1 MHRAIK
7 NTKQQAHIL
16 VTGATGFLGTE
27 VCKRLLSLG
36 YQVIGTGRKK
46 YGFLPQEVLEHKNFI
61 FKQLELK
68 ELDEKTFEKFTINSC
83 IHLASMVEYAS
94 HDYHDYHDYTITP
107 TLNLLKLAKNNK
119 LQKII
124 YSSTFSVLANSLS
137 LITNEETPI
146 NPTSNYGLSKYI
158 CEKLLEIECLKNPS
172 LSCIVLRFPAIYG
185 TNHLGGII
193 HTLKENIVNNTPVE
207 LYDEGKY
214 KRNVLYVQDAIDA
227 IIFALNYKEKGYELF
242 GIGAKES
249 LSVLEITQ
257 KLIEF
262 LDSQS
267 EIILSSKKSP
277 NNFDTQIDTTK
288 AQKMLNF
295 IPQDITEGL
304 KKYTQEIKESK

>member
-1 MHRAIK
+1 MQ
-7 NTKQQAHIL
+7 TIL

-27 VCKRLLSLG
+27 VCKHLLSLG
-36 YQVIGTGRKK
+36 YQVIGVGRKK
-46 YGFLPQEVLEHKNFI
+46 YGFLPQEVINHPSFY

-68 ELDEKTFEKFTINSC
+68 NLDEKTFQNFDIDSC

-107 TLNLLKLAKNNK
+107 TLNLLKLAKSNK

-124 YSSTFSVLANSLS
+124 YSSTFSVLANSPS
-137 LITNEETPI
+137 LITSEETPV
-146 NPTSNYGLSKYI
+146 NPNTNYGLSKYI

-185 TNHLGGII
+185 VNHLGGII
-193 HTLKENIVNNTPVE
+193 HTLKEEIINNNPIE
-207 LYDEGKY
+207 LYGEGKY
-214 KRNVLYVQDAIDA
+214 KRNVLYVQDAVNA
-227 IIFALNYKEKGYELF
+227 IISTLHYEKKGYELF

-249 LSVLEITQ
+249 LSVLEIAQ
-257 KLIEF
+257 KLKAL

-267 EIILSSKKSP
+267 EIILSPKKSP

-295 IPQDITEGL
+295 TPQDIVEGL
-304 KKYTQEIKESK
+304 KKYTQEIKEIR

>member
-1 MHRAIK
+1 M
-7 NTKQQAHIL
+7 KQQEYIL

-27 VCKRLLSLG
+27 VCKRLLSLN
-36 YQVIGTGRKK
+36 YQVIGIGRKK
-46 YGFLPQEVLEHKNFI
+46 YGFLPQEVIDHPNFH

-68 ELDEKTFEKFTINSC
+68 DLDEKTFQNFDINSC
-83 IHLASMVEYAS
+83 IHLASIVEYAS
-94 HDYHDYHDYTITP
+94 NDYHDYHDYHDYTITP

-124 YSSTFSVLANSLS
+124 YSSTFSVLANSQS
-137 LITNEETPI
+137 LITNEETPV
-146 NPTSNYGLSKYI
+146 NPNSNYGLSKYI

-185 TNHLGGII
+185 INHLGGII
-193 HTLKENIVNNTPVE
+193 HTLKENIINNTPVE
-207 LYDEGKY
+207 LYGEGKY
-214 KRNVLYVQDAIDA
+214 KRNVLYVQDAIDT
-227 IIFALNYKEKGYELF
+227 IISALNYKEKGYELF

-262 LDSQS
+262 LDSKS
-267 EIILSSKKSP
+267 EIILSPKKSP

-295 IPQDITEGL
+295 TPRDIAEGL